1 MPGAY
6 CSIFGC
12 PVSRNHVGLSMFRIP
27 TKDDECS
34 INWRQKLLNIVTRDR
49 VIDKGLK
56 SQVKKRNLYICN
68 RHYTED

>member
-6 CSIFGC
+6 CAIFGY

-27 TKDDECS
+27 IKDDEYN

-56 SQVKKRNLYICN
+56 SQIKKRNLYICD